1 MPEDHPLAGND
12 KVDMRE
18 LASYPIIT
26 YLPQIVFRPYV
37 DRALSE
43 AGIAPTIAVQVSVS
57 LTGIM
62 LARFGAG
69 IALVDPQLVSTM
81 GIPGLAVRD
90 LKSRIE
96 AKTLLIR
103 PKAAPRSVVVND
115 FVDHLK
121 RMIREDYS

>member
-1 MPEDHPLAGND
+1 
-12 KVDMRE
+12 
-18 LASYPIIT
+18 
-26 YLPQIVFRPYV
+26 V

-43 AGIAPTIAVQVSVS
+43 AGIAPEIVVQVSVS

-81 GIPGLAVRD
+81 GIPGLVVRD